1 MIYSIEPS
9 AILCVN
15 YRGGKT
21 VSIDLSCG
29 VGIVFHTLAIHADKT
44 MTEVMVG
51 RDTVFK
57 CPGPCN
63 KPCPV
68 MLEEKYDQAA
78 H

>member
-1 MIYSIEPS
+1 VIYSIEPS

-21 VSIDLSCG
+21 VSIDLNCG
-29 VGIVFHTLAIHADKT
+29 CGIVFHTLAIHADNA

-51 RDTVFK
+51 RDTVWK
-57 CPGPCN
+57 CPRPCD

-68 MLEEKYDQAA
+68 MLEERDDQAA

>member
-21 VSIDLSCG
+21 VSIDLNCG
-29 VGIVFHTLAIHADKT
+29 YGIMFHTLAIHADKAL
-44 MTEVMVG
+44 TEVMVG
-51 RDTVFK
+51 RDTLWK
-57 CPGPCN
+57 CPNPCG

-68 MLEEKYDQAA
+68 ILEERDDQTA